1 MASGNIDYALH
12 AGYTLRLTW
21 SETATNAT
29 ANTSTVKVVA
39 KLITGSGYINSSV
52 AKNISITCNGST
64 QKGTCMVAIKQNQ
77 TKDLFTA
84 TFTVAHNADGSKTV
98 AISCSIDIKVTLGS
112 SYYGT
117 VTWSGN
123 AVLSKIARN
132 PNAPTT
138 FTITAGHGNYV
149 GLGDTINMSWSG
161 ASGVITGYEIQY
173 LRGNSGWNS
182 HSNLN
187 VTSTKTSGTWT
198 DQFASN
204 TDLERTGAGKVV
216 QYRIRAKNGS
226 LTSAWKESNK
236 LYMSGG
242 MDLKVSGAWKTGTV
256 WIKVSGSWKRAKRVW
271 VKVGGAW
278 KESK

>member
-12 AGYTLRLTW
+12 AGYTLRLAWT
-21 SETATNAT
+21 ETATNAT
-29 ANTSTVKVVA
+29 ANSSTVKVTA
-39 KLITGSGYINSSV
+39 QLITTSGYINSSK

-64 QKGTCMVAIKQNQ
+64 QKGTCMVAIKQKE
-77 TKDLFTA
+77 TKDLFSA
-84 TFTVAHNADGSKTV
+84 SFTVAHNADGSKTV
-98 AISCSIDIKVTLGS
+98 AISCSIDIKVTLGA

-117 VTWSGN
+117 VSWSGN
-123 AVLSKIARN
+123 AVLAKIPRN

-187 VTSTKTSGTWT
+187 VKSTATSGTWT
-198 DQFASN
+198 DEFSSN
-204 TDLERTGAGKVV
+204 TDIGRTGAGKIV
-216 QYRIRAKNGS
+216 QYRIRALNGTLAS
-226 LTSAWKESNK
+226 GWKESNQ
-236 LYMSGG
+236 LIMSGE
-242 MDLKVSGAWKTGTV
+242 MDLKVGGSWRTGTV
-256 WIKVSGSWKRAKRVW
+256 WIKVNGTWKRAKRIW
-271 VKVGGAW
+271 IKVGGSW